1 MQNSKMNEHIW
12 VNEEGITIKKDGYTC
27 PKCNKFYSDLFL
39 RYQSRTIKCDCGEK
53 LDNPMR

>member
-1 MQNSKMNEHIW
+1 MTMNEHIW

-27 PKCNKFYSDLFL
+27 PKCGKFYSDLFL
-39 RYQSRTIKCDCGEK
+39 RYQKKIIKCECGEK